1 MPLVPYMV
9 VEGALSPC
17 HPLQD
22 GRMHMVCLRFLWRRS
37 RQRVRCN
44 ITEHGQML
52 AHTSSP
58 NNDSNIP
65 LILFSPERCAMA
77 TVAPGRERT
86 DGGRDAIASAIAST
100 VATWQVTKRHRHTWL
115 GPPSTSAA
123 AAGSDR
129 APQRLPMG
137 ITLPTTTAYSPC
149 TGVDTPLMAR
159 WALALTLPE
168 AEWMHRALLVLRA

>member
-52 AHTSSP
+52 AHTLSP
-58 NNDSNIP
+58 NNNSNIP

-86 DGGRDAIASAIAST
+86 DGGRDAIASAIASYDPFDFCWCSPLFCAAT

-115 GPPSTSAA
+115 GPPPPLSPPPPDPTERR
-123 AAGSDR
+123 SDCRWGLRSPQPPLTHLVR
-129 APQRLPMG
+129 ASIHL
-137 ITLPTTTAYSPC
+137 
-149 TGVDTPLMAR
+149 
-159 WALALTLPE
+159 
-168 AEWMHRALLVLRA
+168 